1 MSKKKEKQEREK
13 EPLENLRGK
22 VCRLMKLVV
31 KRCDF
36 KAKGAIKACIAWLI
50 YRIKNY
56 AGWHNLVEKEAD
68 KGTIPKSKYYVL
80 QFLYKGC

>member
-1 MSKKKEKQEREK
+1 MLHVKKKEKKEREK

-36 KAKGAIKACIAWLI
+36 KAKGAIKACIA
-50 YRIKNY
+50 
-56 AGWHNLVEKEAD
+56 
-68 KGTIPKSKYYVL
+68 
-80 QFLYKGC
+80 